1 MKWLMNSIKW
11 RTTIKREINRLPK
24 ICLSCIHD
32 EGICKN
38 LLYRKWHAYMR
49 DSCTMYS
56 TLAQQLGID
65 HLKGETKE

>member
-1 MKWLMNSIKW
+1 M
-11 RTTIKREINRLPK
+11 PK

-38 LLYRKWHAYMR
+38 LLYRKWYAYMR

-56 TLAQQLGID
+56 TLTQQLGID
-65 HLKGETKE
+65 RKEGDSKDE